1 MIEKYYNVCYYIDI
15 KQSYLKQMKGRTDMN
30 LLKDLKELAG
40 EFAEVSILPC
50 SDYRREANKK
60 NTDIKDVFTIKI
72 VHKDTKVGKG
82 FQEHDMFTLADIM
95 PSKYMSF
102 FNQELKRL
110 LANTKLYVVGCSECG
125 NELMYNVMWN
135 RNRGV

>member
-1 MIEKYYNVCYYIDI
+1 
-15 KQSYLKQMKGRTDMN
+15 MN

-50 SDYRREANKK
+50 SDYRKETNKK
-60 NTDIKDVFTIKI
+60 NADAKDVFTVKI

-82 FQEHDMFTLADIM
+82 FQNNDMFTLADIM

-102 FNQELKRL
+102 FNNELKRL

>member
-1 MIEKYYNVCYYIDI
+1 
-15 KQSYLKQMKGRTDMN
+15 MN

-40 EFAEVSILPC
+40 EFADVSIIPC
-50 SDYRREANKK
+50 SDYKK
-60 NTDIKDVFTIKI
+60 EVSKNNTDVKDVFTVKI

-82 FQEHDMFTLADIM
+82 FQENDMFTLADIM

-102 FNQELKRL
+102 FNNELKRL
-110 LANTKLYVVGCSECG
+110 LASTKLYVIGCSECG
-125 NELMYNVMWN
+125 NVLAYDVMWN

>member
-125 NELMYNVMWN
+125 NE
-135 RNRGV
+135 

>member
-1 MIEKYYNVCYYIDI
+1 
-15 KQSYLKQMKGRTDMN
+15 MN

-40 EFAEVSILPC
+40 EFAEVSIIPC
-50 SDYRREANKK
+50 SDYRKETNKK
-60 NTDIKDVFTIKI
+60 NTDIKDVFTVKI

-82 FQEHDMFTLADIM
+82 FQNNDMFTLADIM
-95 PSKYMSF
+95 PSKYMDF
-102 FNQELKRL
+102 FNKELKRL
-110 LANTKLYVVGCSECG
+110 LANTKLYVIGCRECG